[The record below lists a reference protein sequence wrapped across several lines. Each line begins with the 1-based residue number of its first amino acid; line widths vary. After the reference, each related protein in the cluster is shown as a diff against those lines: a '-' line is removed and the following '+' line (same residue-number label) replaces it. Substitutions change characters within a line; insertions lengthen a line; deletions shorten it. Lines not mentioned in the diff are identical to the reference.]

1 MHQVPKTYENM
12 CSCICMMCPSYEKV
26 CKLKNIN
33 QSQDIS
39 TQNLQNMTHYEK
51 MFCAFEKSNCIHF
64 DKGCICQRCEVFKKY
79 GLKRKE
85 FCLKTGGL

>member
-1 MHQVPKTYENM
+1 MRVEKTEENI
-12 CSCICMMCPSYEKV
+12 CNCICMMCPSYEKI
-26 CKLKNIN
+26 CKLKNNN
-33 QSQDIS
+33 QNQDIS

-64 DKGCICQRCEVFKKY
+64 DRGCICEKCEVFKKY
-79 GLKRKE
+79 GLKHKE